1 MSKSATI
8 LKTRP
13 QICSLA
19 SVDRQRIDS
28 LIARY
33 GDKFFPDLCTKF
45 PTKNRERL
53 YPNLEVAIREQ
64 APSLQE
70 MDRTWSDD
78 VPLSI
83 VWLKFQLSEVFA
95 YVGLREKVSEEQK
108 TTLAKNLRSMC
119 VNQHMAVTM
128 AELMVFFTR
137 FEQGKYERFY
147 GYEHANPQ
155 VVTASFETF
164 LDELYTIRA
173 EVYREMKSEKEIR
186 DREQWAKDAVPVP
199 EESRKK
205 LEELAR
211 MLNADVEEQKA
222 AAKAAWYDLPEE
234 ETQRSREEIARAQ
247 ENYKKKDI

>member
-1 MSKSATI
+1 MSKSASI

-19 SVDRQRIDS
+19 SVDRKRVDD
-28 LIARY
+28 LIAKY
-33 GDKFFPDLCTKF
+33 GDKFFPDLCAKF

-53 YPNLEVAIREQ
+53 YPNMEIAIREH

-70 MDRTWSDD
+70 MDRTWSED

-95 YVGLREKVSEEQK
+95 YVGLRDKISEEQK
-108 TTLAKNLRSMC
+108 TALAKNLRSMC

-155 VVTASFETF
+155 VVTTSFETF
-164 LDELYTIRA
+164 LNELYNTRI
-173 EVYREMKSEKEIR
+173 EVYREMKSEKEIK

-199 EESRKK
+199 ESSRKK
-205 LEELAR
+205 IEELTK
-211 MLNADVEEQKA
+211 MFNADADEKKV

-234 ETQRSREEIARAQ
+234 ETQRTREEIAKAQ
-247 ENYKKKDI
+247 ENYKKKRL